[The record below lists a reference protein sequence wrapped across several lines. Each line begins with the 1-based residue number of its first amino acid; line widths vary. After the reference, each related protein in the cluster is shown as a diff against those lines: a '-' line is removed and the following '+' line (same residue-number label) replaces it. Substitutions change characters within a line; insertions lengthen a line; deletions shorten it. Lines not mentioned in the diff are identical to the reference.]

1 MVEAFLFSI
10 MAAGSNETAH
20 LDSLREPVGRYV
32 EKCRLEDGGYFFAM
46 MPPSSAMET
55 YYAIKILSMLG
66 IKPDRP
72 GEIGDFFL
80 NALKKDYFMGLN
92 GLFAAAE
99 VLYELNVENQSLYK
113 YLPKLKLMRN
123 SVGGFGVIEN
133 LDLEVVSELETT
145 FRVLSVLNRLGM
157 DINNQQIVN
166 FILKFNNADGG
177 FGKGGISTLASTFY
191 ATEIF
196 KLTMYDGAELKLTV
210 SYLRA
215 RENMWQ
221 LNFIEDIYWL
231 SNSLCNLGQRV
242 RITEWIIPFVKA
254 CQRPNGG
261 FARKDV
267 IGIATLEDTF
277 YAISILKTLLHI

>member
-1 MVEAFLFSI
+1 
-10 MAAGSNETAH
+10 MAVSSNETVNPNG
-20 LDSLREPVGRYV
+20 LREQVRQYIA
-32 EKCRLEDGGYFFAM
+32 KCHLEDGGYFFAM

-55 YYAIKILSMLG
+55 YYAVKTLSLLG

-72 GEIGDFFL
+72 GEIKDFFL
-80 NALKKDYFMGLN
+80 NALEKNSFMGLN
-92 GLFAAAE
+92 GLFSAAE
-99 VLYELNVENQSLYK
+99 VLHELNVENQSLYR

-123 SVGGFGVIEN
+123 SVGGFGVIDN
-133 LDLEVVSELETT
+133 LDIEVVSELETT

-166 FILKFNNADGG
+166 FVLKFNNADGG
-177 FGKGGISTLASTFY
+177 FGKGRISTLASTFY

-210 SYLRA
+210 SYLRD

-242 RITEWIIPFVKA
+242 RITEWIISFVKA

-267 IGIATLEDTF
+267 MGISTLEDTL
-277 YAISILKTLLHI
+277 YAVSILKTLSYI